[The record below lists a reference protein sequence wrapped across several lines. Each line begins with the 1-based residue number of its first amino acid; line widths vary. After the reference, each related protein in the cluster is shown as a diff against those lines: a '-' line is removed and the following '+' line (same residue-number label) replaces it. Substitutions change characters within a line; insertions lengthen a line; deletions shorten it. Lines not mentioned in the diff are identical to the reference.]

1 MSDLHSEANLH
12 EQFNEGQV
20 APLWRLPMEQ
30 KEFSSWSGTIFN
42 GSVDRPSNQFNSFS
56 HEAAPKTGADL
67 QQQDADIFD
76 VAYKKGWEDGQA
88 AIADEQADNGDAAE
102 TLCKA
107 IGRLNDLYSRESF
120 QFILQA
126 IESLFRRCAE
136 LAVPDQKLLQI
147 WATQLAETIDQDQKG
162 ATLMLHPDDLAL
174 IDQESCKIPLAADDT
189 MMRGNL
195 KLSHSGG
202 WIEKGS
208 EVVLDELRSL
218 IDEFSTDGPDESH
231 G

>member
-1 MSDLHSEANLH
+1 MSDLHFEANLH
-12 EQFNEGQV
+12 EQLNEDQV
-20 APLWRLPMEQ
+20 TPLWRLPMEQ
-30 KEFSSWSGTIFN
+30 KEFSSWTGNVFDE
-42 GSVDRPSNQFNSFS
+42 SVDGRSSQFNSFS
-56 HEAAPKTGADL
+56 QEEAPKTGAEL

-88 AIADEQADNGDAAE
+88 AIVNEQADNGNAAE
-102 TLCKA
+102 TLANA
-107 IGRLNDLYSRESF
+107 IGRLNNLYSRESF

-136 LAVPDQKLLQI
+136 LAVPDKELLQI
-147 WATQLAETIDQDQKG
+147 WATQLAETVDRDQKG

-174 IDQESCKIPLAADDT
+174 IDEKSCKIPLAADET

-195 KLSHSGG
+195 KLKHSGG

-218 IDEFSTDGPDESH
+218 IDEFSTDGPDGTH